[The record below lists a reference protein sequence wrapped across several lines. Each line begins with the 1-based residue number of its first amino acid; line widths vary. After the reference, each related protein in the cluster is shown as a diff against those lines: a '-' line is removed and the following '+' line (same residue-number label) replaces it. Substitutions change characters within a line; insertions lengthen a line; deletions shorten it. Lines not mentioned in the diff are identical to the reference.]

1 MLEGINKIGDLEW
14 EVPIGYVADMRVPGR
29 FFLSLALAET
39 LEEGA
44 VRQLANVAT
53 LPGIVK
59 HSLAMPDIHWGY
71 GFPIGGVAA
80 FDMTEGV
87 ISPGGV
93 GFDINCGVRLI
104 TTPLTEADLAGKKRD
119 LIERLFT
126 AVPTGVG
133 AKSTLRVSNKELS
146 DVMVNGARWAV
157 ERGFGIEEDLVR
169 CEEEGAMP
177 GADPGAVSAKA
188 RQRGLPQLGTLGA
201 GNHFLEIQVVK
212 EVVDPEAARAFGIA
226 EGQICFMVHCGSR
239 GLGHQVATDHLRI
252 LESALGKYRIR
263 LPDRQLA
270 CAPVD
275 SPEGR
280 AYYGAMVCA
289 ANYAWANRQVIMHEA
304 RKVFSGMFGI
314 DYDDMRLIYD
324 VAHNV
329 AKFERHDI
337 DGASAEV
344 CVHRKGATRAFGP
357 GAPGIPREYAAVGQP
372 VLIPGSMGT
381 SSYLLRG
388 TKTAMQ
394 KTWGST
400 CHGAGRVLSRSKA
413 KKEVR
418 GRELR
423 EQLAGEGILVRAPH
437 DAVLAEEAPEVYKPS
452 HEVVRVVHEAGLSG
466 IVARLNPLGVIKG

>member
-1 MLEGINKIGDLEW
+1 MFEGINKVGDFEW
-14 EVPIGYVADMRVPGR
+14 EVPIGYVPDMRVPGR
-29 FFLSLALAET
+29 FFLSRALAET

-44 VRQLANVAT
+44 VHQLANVAT

-59 HSLAMPDIHWGY
+59 YSLAMPDIHWGY

-80 FDMTEGV
+80 FDRATGV
-87 ISPGGV
+87 VSPGGV

-104 TTPLTEADLAGKKRD
+104 TTPLTEADLAGKKRE
-119 LIERLFT
+119 LIEALFSV
-126 AVPTGVG
+126 VPTGVG
-133 AKSTLRVSNKELS
+133 AKSTLRVSNSELT
-146 DVMVNGARWAV
+146 DVMVTGARWAV
-157 ERGFGIEEDLVR
+157 ERGLGTQRDLVR

-177 GADPGAVSAKA
+177 GADPEAVSAKA
-188 RQRGLPQLGTLGA
+188 RQRGVPQLGTLGS
-201 GNHFLEIQVVK
+201 GNHFLEIQVAR
-212 EVVDPEAARAFGIA
+212 EIVDPEAARVFGIT

-239 GLGHQVATDHLRI
+239 GLGHQVATDHLRV
-252 LESALGKYRIR
+252 LEKALRKYQIQ

-270 CAPVD
+270 CAPID

-280 AYYGAMVCA
+280 AYYGGMACA

-304 RKVFSGMFGI
+304 RKAFMQVFDI
-314 DYDDMRLIYD
+314 DYDEMRLIYD
-324 VAHNV
+324 VAHNA
-329 AKFERHDI
+329 AKFERHDVN
-337 DGASAEV
+337 GVSMEV

-381 SSYLLRG
+381 SSYLLHG
-388 TKTAMQ
+388 TEAAMQ

-413 KKEVR
+413 KRTVHGK
-418 GRELR
+418 ELR
-423 EQLAGEGILVRAPH
+423 EQLAKEGILVRAHH
-437 DAVLAEEAPEVYKPS
+437 DSVLAEEAPEAYKPS

-466 IVARLNPLGVIKG
+466 TVARLEPLGVIKG

>member
-119 LIERLFT
+119 LIERFFN

-337 DGASAEV
+337 DSASAEV

-388 TKTAMQ
+388 TTTAMQ

>member
-119 LIERLFT
+119 LIERFFN

-280 AYYGAMVCA
+280 AYYGGMVCA

-388 TKTAMQ
+388 TTTAMQ

>member
-1 MLEGINKIGDLEW
+1 MLEGFNKISDLEW
-14 EVPIGYVADMRVPGR
+14 EVPIGYVANMRVPGR
-29 FFLSLALAET
+29 FFLSEALSET

-44 VRQLANVAT
+44 VRQLANIAT

-80 FDMTEGV
+80 FDMTEGI

-104 TTPLTEADLAGKKRD
+104 TTPLTGADLAGKKRD
-119 LIERLFT
+119 LLERLFT

-133 AKSTLRVSNKELS
+133 TKSTLRVSNRELT

-157 ERGFGIEEDLVR
+157 ERGFGTDGDLTR

-188 RQRGLPQLGTLGA
+188 RQRGIPQIGTLGA
-201 GNHFLEIQVVK
+201 GNHFLEIQVV
-212 EVVDPEAARAFGIA
+212 EEIIDPEAARAFGVT
-226 EGQICFMVHCGSR
+226 EGQICFMIHCGSR

-252 LESALGKYRIR
+252 LESTLGKYGIR

-270 CAPVD
+270 CAPID

-280 AYYGAMVCA
+280 AYYGAMASA

-304 RKVFSGMFGI
+304 RKVFSALFGI

-329 AKFERHDI
+329 AKFEHHDI
-337 DGASAEV
+337 DGAHGEV

-357 GAPGIPREYAAVGQP
+357 HVPGIPREYAAVGQP

-381 SSYLLRG
+381 SSYLLCG
-388 TKTAMQ
+388 TTTAMQ

-418 GRELR
+418 GREIR
-423 EQLAGEGILVRAPH
+423 EQLAEEGILVRAPH
-437 DAVLAEEAPEVYKPS
+437 DSVLAEEAPEVYKPS
-452 HEVVRVVHEAGLSG
+452 HEVVRVVHEAGLSN

>member
-1 MLEGINKIGDLEW
+1 MFEGINKIGDLEW
-14 EVPIGYVADMRVPGR
+14 EVPVGYVPDMRVPGR
-29 FFLSLALAET
+29 FFLSEALAET

-104 TTPLTEADLAGKKRD
+104 TTPLTEADIAGKIRE
-119 LIERLFT
+119 LIEALFSV
-126 AVPTGVG
+126 VPTGVG
-133 AKSTLRVSNKELS
+133 TKSSMRVSGKDLTEIMM
-146 DVMVNGARWAV
+146 DGARWAV
-157 ERGFGIEEDLVR
+157 ERGLGIPGDLIQ

-177 GADPGAVSAKA
+177 GADPDAVSAKA
-188 RQRGLPQLGTLGA
+188 RQRGMPQIGTLGG
-201 GNHFLEIQVVK
+201 GNHFLEIQVAQ
-212 EVVDPEAARAFGIA
+212 EIVDPEAARAFGIT
-226 EGQICFMVHCGSR
+226 EGQVCFMIHCGSR

-252 LESALGKYRIR
+252 LERALGKYRIR

-270 CAPVD
+270 CAPID

-280 AYYGAMVCA
+280 AYYGGMASA
-289 ANYAWANRQVIMHEA
+289 ANYAWTNRQAIMHEA
-304 RKVFSGMFGI
+304 RKVFARIFGI

-329 AKFERHDI
+329 AKLEHHDV
-337 DGASAEV
+337 DGASTEV

-357 GAPGIPREYAAVGQP
+357 GAPDIPSEYATVGQP

-388 TKTAMQ
+388 TTIAMQ

-413 KKEVR
+413 KKEFR

-423 EQLAGEGILVRAPH
+423 EQLAKEGIVVRAH
-437 DAVLAEEAPEVYKPS
+437 RDSVLAEEAPDVYKPS
-452 HEVVRVVHEAGLSG
+452 HEVVRVVHETGISG
-466 IVARLNPLGVIKG
+466 IVARLEPLGVIKG

>member
-280 AYYGAMVCA
+280 AYYGGMVCA

-337 DGASAEV
+337 DSASAEV

-388 TKTAMQ
+388 TTTAMQ

>member
-1 MLEGINKIGDLEW
+1 MFEGINKIGDLEW
-14 EVPIGYVADMRVPGR
+14 EVPVGYVPDMRVPGR
-29 FFLSLALAET
+29 FFLSEALAET

-80 FDMTEGV
+80 FDMAEGI

-104 TTPLTEADLAGKKRD
+104 TTPLTEADIAGKMRE
-119 LIERLFT
+119 LIEALFSV
-126 AVPTGVG
+126 VPTGVG
-133 AKSTLRVSNKELS
+133 TKSSMQVSNKELAE
-146 DVMVNGARWAV
+146 VMVSGARWAV
-157 ERGFGIEEDLVR
+157 ERGLGIPDDIIR
-169 CEEEGAMP
+169 CEDEGAMP
-177 GADPGAVSAKA
+177 GADTGAVSAKA
-188 RQRGLPQLGTLGA
+188 RQRGMPQIGTLGG
-201 GNHFLEIQVVK
+201 GNHFLEIQVA
-212 EVVDPEAARAFGIA
+212 EEIIDPEAARVFGIT
-226 EGQICFMVHCGSR
+226 EGQICFMIHCGSR
-239 GLGHQVATDHLRI
+239 GLGHQVATDHLRV
-252 LESALGKYRIR
+252 LEKSLGKYRIR
-263 LPDRQLA
+263 IPDRQLA
-270 CAPVD
+270 CAPIN

-280 AYYGAMVCA
+280 AYFGGMACA

-304 RKVFSGMFGI
+304 RKVFAKIFGI

-324 VAHNV
+324 VAHNI
-329 AKFERHDI
+329 AKFEHHDVG
-337 DGASAEV
+337 GASKEV

-357 GAPGIPREYAAVGQP
+357 GAPGIPSEYATVGQP

-388 TKTAMQ
+388 TTMAMQ

-413 KKEVR
+413 KKEFR

-423 EQLAGEGILVRAPH
+423 EQLAKEGILVRAH
-437 DAVLAEEAPEVYKPS
+437 RDSVLAEEAPGVYKPS
-452 HEVVRVVHEAGLSG
+452 HEVVRIVHETGSSG
-466 IVARLNPLGVIKG
+466 IVARLEPLGVIKG

>member
-1 MLEGINKIGDLEW
+1 MFEGINKIGDLEW
-14 EVPIGYVADMRVPGR
+14 EVPVGYVPDMRVPGR
-29 FFLSLALAET
+29 FFLSEALAET

-80 FDMTEGV
+80 FDMAEGI

-104 TTPLTEADLAGKKRD
+104 TTPLTEADIAGKMRE
-119 LIERLFT
+119 LIETLFSV
-126 AVPTGVG
+126 VPTGVG
-133 AKSTLRVSNKELS
+133 TKSSMQVSNKELAE
-146 DVMVNGARWAV
+146 VMVSGARWAV
-157 ERGFGIEEDLVR
+157 ERGLGIPDDIIR
-169 CEEEGAMP
+169 CEDEGAMP
-177 GADPGAVSAKA
+177 GADTGAVSAKA
-188 RQRGLPQLGTLGA
+188 RQRGMPQIGTLGG
-201 GNHFLEIQVVK
+201 GNHFLEIQVA
-212 EVVDPEAARAFGIA
+212 EEIIDPEAARVFGIT
-226 EGQICFMVHCGSR
+226 EGQICFMIHCGSR
-239 GLGHQVATDHLRI
+239 GLGHQVATDHLRV
-252 LESALGKYRIR
+252 LEKSLGKYRIR
-263 LPDRQLA
+263 IPDRQLA
-270 CAPVD
+270 CAPIN

-280 AYYGAMVCA
+280 AYFGGMACA

-304 RKVFSGMFGI
+304 RKVFAKIFGI

-324 VAHNV
+324 VAHNI
-329 AKFERHDI
+329 AKFEHHDVG
-337 DGASAEV
+337 GASKEV

-357 GAPGIPREYAAVGQP
+357 GAPGIPSEYATVGQP

-388 TKTAMQ
+388 TTMAMQ

-413 KKEVR
+413 KKEFR

-423 EQLAGEGILVRAPH
+423 EQLAKEGILVRAH
-437 DAVLAEEAPEVYKPS
+437 RDSVLAEEAPGVYKPS
-452 HEVVRVVHEAGLSG
+452 HEVVRVVHETGISG
-466 IVARLNPLGVIKG
+466 IVARLEPLGVIKG

>member
-14 EVPIGYVADMRVPGR
+14 EVPVGYVPDMRVPGR
-29 FFLSLALAET
+29 FFLSRALAET

-80 FDMTEGV
+80 FDMAEGI

-104 TTPLTEADLAGKKRD
+104 TTPLTEADIAGKMRE
-119 LIERLFT
+119 LIEALFSV
-126 AVPTGVG
+126 VPTGVG
-133 AKSTLRVSNKELS
+133 TKSSMQVSNKELAE
-146 DVMVNGARWAV
+146 VMVSGARWAV
-157 ERGFGIEEDLVR
+157 ERGLGIPDDIIR
-169 CEEEGAMP
+169 CEDEGAMP
-177 GADPGAVSAKA
+177 GADTGAVSAKA
-188 RQRGLPQLGTLGA
+188 RQRGMPQIGTLGG
-201 GNHFLEIQVVK
+201 GNHFLEIQVA
-212 EVVDPEAARAFGIA
+212 EEIIDPEAARVFGIT
-226 EGQICFMVHCGSR
+226 EGQICFMIHCGSR
-239 GLGHQVATDHLRI
+239 GLGHQVATDHLRV
-252 LESALGKYRIR
+252 LEKSLGKYRIR
-263 LPDRQLA
+263 IPDRQLA
-270 CAPVD
+270 CAPIN

-280 AYYGAMVCA
+280 AYFGGMACA

-304 RKVFSGMFGI
+304 RKVFAKIFGI

-324 VAHNV
+324 VAHNI
-329 AKFERHDI
+329 AKFEHHDVG
-337 DGASAEV
+337 GASKEV

-357 GAPGIPREYAAVGQP
+357 GAPGIPSEYATVGQP

-381 SSYLLRG
+381 SSYLLHG
-388 TKTAMQ
+388 TTMAMQ

-413 KKEVR
+413 KKEFR

-423 EQLAGEGILVRAPH
+423 EQLAQEGILVRAH
-437 DAVLAEEAPEVYKPS
+437 RDSVLAEEAPEVYKPS

-466 IVARLNPLGVIKG
+466 IVARLEPLGVIKG